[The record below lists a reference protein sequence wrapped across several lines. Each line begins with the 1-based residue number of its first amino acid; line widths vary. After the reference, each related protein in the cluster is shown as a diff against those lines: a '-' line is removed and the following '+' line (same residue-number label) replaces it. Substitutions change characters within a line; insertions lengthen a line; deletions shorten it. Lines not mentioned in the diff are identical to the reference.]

1 VNQASWD
8 SACARIA
15 ELEAENKWL
24 KERVRL
30 TEAQF
35 CQRAEQL
42 EQAEAELALRDRML
56 EDLQRIIG
64 KQEQELVEADL
75 KLREAEAALK
85 RDEWYRQ
92 NKPEAMEDYRL
103 EIDRLRAALAEMRNV
118 VLDTHPK
125 GCPCWVC
132 ESARAEATLAAERA
146 RVEQMEPV
154 WLTAMMAVRFYHELG
169 SEFDCAGG
177 MRSIAEAVDATRP
190 APEEE

>member
-1 VNQASWD
+1 MTDYKALYDECRSRRERD
-8 SACARIA
+8 RERIA
-15 ELEAENKWL
+15 
-24 KERVRL
+24 
-30 TEAQF
+30 
-35 CQRAEQL
+35 
-42 EQAEAELALRDRML
+42 
-56 EDLQRIIG
+56 DLQRIIG
-64 KQEQELVEADL
+64 KQR
-75 KLREAEAALK
+75 LREANARADACLADVPGRWELAQKLEQAEAALK